1 MMDRIDLV
9 GELQMTLG
17 IVLYAALPPLL
28 AALVAGLAVGIL
40 QAVTQVQDQ
49 SMPLTFKLLAVVVVL
64 LVGGASL
71 TVPLVRQTEH
81 VFDSFAEATR

>member
-1 MMDRIDLV
+1 MQNVDLV
-9 GELQMTLG
+9 GELQAMLG
-17 IVLYAALPPLL
+17 IVLAASLPPLI
-28 AALVAGLAVGIL
+28 AALVVGLIVGIL

-64 LVGGASL
+64 AVGGASL

-81 VFDSFAEATR
+81 LFDTFAAVTR